1 MFGLSD
7 HDLMFGH
14 GADTGDDQ
22 DVEVEAAAAPETDYI
37 QHRVRG
43 DYSDYIQHR
52 VRGDYSVCSWVDYMH
67 GKED

>member
-22 DVEVEAAAAPETDYI
+22 DTEVEAAGPETDYI

-43 DYSDYIQHR
+43 DN
-52 VRGDYSVCSWVDYMH
+52 
-67 GKED
+67 